1 MARVDLRVAAPAARI
16 LGGGC
21 RLHER
26 VAPIARL
33 ACSGGHRALA
43 SLGANGILQRSCR
56 CELSCD
62 PTLTMPPNALRLAP
76 TGMRREPLAGRVV
89 SRDCLLRKLAPFKK
103 TRPLRSLHLWKRWEL
118 VIWEK
123 LHLLA
128 RALADIIA
136 FSISCIRRVDCR
148 HHYGQGIRWYGT

>member
-43 SLGANGILQRSCR
+43 SLGANGIL
-56 CELSCD
+56 
-62 PTLTMPPNALRLAP
+62 
-76 TGMRREPLAGRVV
+76 
-89 SRDCLLRKLAPFKK
+89 LLWVCAAA
-103 TRPLRSLHLWKRWEL
+103 SSA
-118 VIWEK
+118 VI
-123 LHLLA
+123 
-128 RALADIIA
+128 
-136 FSISCIRRVDCR
+136 
-148 HHYGQGIRWYGT
+148 